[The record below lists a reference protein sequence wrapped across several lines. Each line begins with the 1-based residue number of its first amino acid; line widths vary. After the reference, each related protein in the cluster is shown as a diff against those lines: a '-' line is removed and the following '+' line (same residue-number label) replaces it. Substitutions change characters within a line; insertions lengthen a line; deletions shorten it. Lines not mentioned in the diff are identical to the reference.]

1 MSKRIAIYAR
11 VSTDKQSTENQLI
24 ELRSLCDKLGY
35 TIVQEYTDNGISGA
49 KSRDERPALDLLLK
63 DATRRRF
70 DMVMCWSIDRLGR
83 SLQHLVEILNELQA
97 LKIDLYFQQQGMDT
111 STPSGRM
118 IFSVFGAIGEFE
130 RNLIRER
137 VVAGQQRAKAN
148 GVKLGIP
155 SKMNDGM
162 RSSVKLLR
170 EKGMG
175 IKQIAKQLQIGVG
188 TVYTVMWV
196 TGYLK
201 AVIDRKSSASDFF
214 SSLESNLNFSKNI
227 FSSGERIVS
236 PCLTLPNL
244 SQSDDMP
251 SICEIIFILT
261 CVGIASPWSHFLAVG
276 TEIVNPLLAL
286 QNSVW
291 SAETLGSMPASAIAS
306 LNRTENS
313 LRSIWET
320 VRFGIGECLRNG
332 LFTNQKSWCAKHT
345 L

>member
-11 VSTDKQSTENQLI
+11 VSTDKQSTENQLL
-24 ELRSLCDKLGY
+24 ELRILCTKLGY

-63 DATRRRF
+63 DATRRKF

-137 VVAGQQRAKAN
+137 VLAGQQRAKAA
-148 GVKLGIP
+148 GVKLGRP

-162 RSSVKLLR
+162 RNAIKILR

-175 IKQIAKQLQIGVG
+175 IKLIAKQLGVGIG
-188 TVYTVMWV
+188 TVYS
-196 TGYLK
+196 
-201 AVIDRKSSASDFF
+201 VI
-214 SSLESNLNFSKNI
+214 
-227 FSSGERIVS
+227 
-236 PCLTLPNL
+236 
-244 SQSDDMP
+244 
-251 SICEIIFILT
+251 
-261 CVGIASPWSHFLAVG
+261 
-276 TEIVNPLLAL
+276 
-286 QNSVW
+286 
-291 SAETLGSMPASAIAS
+291 
-306 LNRTENS
+306 
-313 LRSIWET
+313 
-320 VRFGIGECLRNG
+320 
-332 LFTNQKSWCAKHT
+332 
-345 L
+345 